1 MTQLE
6 KTKLLEDC
14 RWKLKIATHY
24 AESNLGQT
32 VTPSSMSTL
41 MTLTTQAHAA
51 VTNLRSLVS
60 GNEPPKVG

>member
-1 MTQLE
+1 MTQPE

-24 AESNLGQT
+24 AEFQLDQT
-32 VTPSSMSTL
+32 ISPSSMSTL
-41 MTLTTQAHAA
+41 MTLTAQAHAA
-51 VTNLRSLVS
+51 VTNLRSLVA